1 MKMKTFKGLMEI
13 ISKDV
18 KDDLKY
24 MDSEAFSQKHG
35 KKKNEL
41 RGFREDANMTL
52 DAQINEV
59 LSKDASAGEY
69 IHDFVHSDNP
79 KFAGK
84 SKEERKKQALAAYYA
99 QKNEEVVDEG
109 FERSSSEFL
118 KKHKDEMEKHKQDQK
133 AKRERM
139 DMNLKN
145 YQAGKVRASGIKEAK
160 EKTEYDYEGDMARG
174 QLQSIINNAQKVHD
188 MLEDNDNLPEWVQ
201 SKITL
206 SEDYISTVANY
217 MMSELDEETEKH
229 SFVAVHVK
237 KGKHETYGSTSYEA
251 AQNAAKHWKMKNT
264 AGIDVYRSDKK
275 HVDEETEQM
284 NENTITHIVAK
295 KDLQKHKSWMDSE
308 GYDTKTKPLPKEHAK
323 HNTHVGIISSNY
335 VEHGYHED
343 GMAVPIKEEVVQIE
357 EGRPSQQH
365 PLEGHPYHKK
375 TNAELEYISKD
386 ARAAGEAMKS
396 HGTES
401 GRAAE
406 NKYADQANDSATV
419 RHFRKTSGMPSWY
432 KKKYDLN
439 ESELEES
446 SGYKQKSDV
455 NHGNASI
462 KAPGTGEKLSFLN
475 KMYPNK
481 KKQPNGAEFAA
492 QRRVNRIADS
502 GHMDE
507 EKKSNDEKTP
517 FAGPYKK
524 TTGTVT
530 DKSGAKHSGMSIAKD
545 LARKALKRVSS
556 SMVQKEQVEKSSKAK
571 LIKKISKGKE
581 SPDKFQAEPELSKNT
596 ASGRNSYTDT

>member
-24 MDSEAFSQKHG
+24 LNPKAFSHIHG
-35 KKKNEL
+35 KTKNEL
-41 RGFREDANMTL
+41 KGF
-52 DAQINEV
+52 
-59 LSKDASAGEY
+59 
-69 IHDFVHSDNP
+69 
-79 KFAGK
+79 
-84 SKEERKKQALAAYYA
+84 EEAA
-99 QKNEEVVDEG
+99 VDEG

-118 KKHKDEMEKHKQDQK
+118 KKHKDEMEKNKQDQK

-145 YQAGKVRASGIKEAK
+145 YQAGKVRASDIKEAK

-217 MMSELDEETEKH
+217 MMSELDEETEQIEEAMSGGSYT
-229 SFVAVHVK
+229 SFHKETGKIGYIGNKRGMVRHVK
-237 KGKHETYGSTSYEA
+237 SNSDHTRGYTSP
-251 AQNAAKHWKMKNT
+251 N
-264 AGIDVYRSDKK
+264 KK
-275 HVDEETEQM
+275 VGD
-284 NENTITHIVAK
+284 IFGGYPK
-295 KDLQKHKSWMDSE
+295 K
-308 GYDTKTKPLPKEHAK
+308 T
-323 HNTHVGIISSNY
+323 V
-335 VEHGYHED
+335 
-343 GMAVPIKEEVVQIE
+343 KEEHLE

-446 SGYKQKSDV
+446 HDV
-455 NHGNASI
+455 NHGSASI
-462 KAPGTGEKLSFLN
+462 KAPGTGTKLSFLN

-492 QRRVNRIADS
+492 QRRVNRIADN
-502 GHMDE
+502 GRMDE